1 MSDSD
6 KPKKDEDKTLIDAD
20 GEMVNS
26 LMDEMSG
33 EASSSEESA
42 SADESASAAPVPP
55 PIPEDQLPED
65 LEDEDEATRAMEA
78 PSFDDEEEEEDE
90 GEEVAKEDE
99 SPEEEPDD
107 GLDFDSDPGAATVI
121 ATAATEADM
130 EMEEEVEEA
139 DEGPE
144 LEDGGEKTMMLDL
157 NAGAAVIPR
166 ARFRMVFGNDRGEI
180 FDFSP
185 GTYTVGRHE
194 SADLVLNDPAVSRRH
209 FNIVVSDTT
218 SRVMDL
224 GSGNGTKVDGTLATD
239 VQLAH
244 GMQIEVGT
252 SVLRYEDPMRPE
264 DEFSAETL
272 KPVSAARASAPA
284 PAPAPAAARPA
295 PAAPRFQTAPPQEG
309 GGLGWLIAILLVV
322 FLGGAFVA
330 GEAVFGLYNVLGIN
344 PDKTTSSPDG
354 IHGIVDNKALRSAKN
369 LFVEAQSA
377 FDDLEWFEAYDRADR
392 ALAVYNKLLEDIGSH
407 YKTGDLEHNKQ
418 VDVVKKRLEN
428 GKKESENIKVRAES
442 ERLAKKLVAHAQK
455 MGTDLDDQIRKK
467 LEAIPSESTYHI
479 IAKKLLEAAQGPDE
493 KTIVAALVEALS
505 VRDVEGAEAQLEL
518 LNTHH
523 PRSIKYLEFKRKI
536 DKLKKRLASSR
547 RPVTTRTRK
556 PRPTPEPRPRPTSGA
571 DLSQGYALYGQG
583 AYDRAV
589 RFFQEIS
596 ERSSVD
602 NSTREKAR
610 KAAKAVSKYESNF
623 GSGKQALARYD
634 AQRAIQLL
642 SLARKADRTLGSK
655 NREEV
660 HPLLARAYLMGAKD
674 LLQNRQY
681 ARAMQWVRKALALDP
696 RNPNAQELYRKLE
709 PKAKTLFN
717 EALQARDSGDTARAK
732 RLLQDVIGMVPE
744 GSATYIKA
752 RNALNAL

>member
-33 EASSSEESA
+33 
-42 SADESASAAPVPP
+42 DESSTEDAASAAPVPP
-55 PIPEDQLPED
+55 PIPTDD
-65 LEDEDEATRAMEA
+65 LLDELDEEDEATRAMEA
-78 PSFDDEEEEEDE
+78 PSFEDEDDDEDDDEEEEEDE
-90 GEEVAKEDE
+90 DGVDE
-99 SPEEEPDD
+99 LSTADENTEEEAPADD
-107 GLDFDSDPGAATVI
+107 SSGDMDFESDPGAATVI
-121 ATAATEADM
+121 AHAATEADM
-130 EMEEEVEEA
+130 EMEAEEEEEEA
-139 DEGPE
+139 PE
-144 LEDGGEKTMMLDL
+144 LDDGGEKTMMLDL
-157 NAGAAVIPR
+157 NAGAAAIPR
-166 ARFRMVFGNDRGEI
+166 ARFRVVFGNDRGET

-194 SADLVLNDPAVSRRH
+194 SADLALNDPAVSRRH

-218 SRVMDL
+218 SRVLDL

-239 VQLAH
+239 AQLSH

-264 DEFSAETL
+264 DEFSSDDLPTSR
-272 KPVSAARASAPA
+272 PQPSAPAAAPA
-284 PAPAPAAARPA
+284 PAPARPA
-295 PAAPRFQTAPPQEG
+295 PAVPRFQAPPPKE
-309 GGLGWLIAILLVV
+309 GGLGWLIALLLVV
-322 FLGGAFVA
+322 FMGGAFVA
-330 GEAVFGLYNVLGIN
+330 GEAVFGWYNVLGIG
-344 PDKTTSSPDG
+344 PDKGASVSGGGSAETA
-354 IHGIVDNKALRSAKN
+354 DNKKLEKARD
-369 LFVEAQSA
+369 LFTKAQTA
-377 FDDLEWFEAYDRADR
+377 FDEYDWLTSLDFAERAFTLDPSMAKAKDLMDRSK
-392 ALAVYNKLLEDIGSH
+392 N
-407 YKTGDLEHNKQ
+407 
-418 VDVVKKRLEN
+418 
-428 GKKESENIKVRAES
+428 
-442 ERLAKKLVAHAQK
+442 ERKAKKTVDLATQ
-455 MGTDLDDQIRKK
+455 MGSELDDQIRKK
-467 LEAIPSESTYHI
+467 LEAIPTNSSYHI
-479 IAKKLLEAAQGPDE
+479 PAKKLLEAAQVPEE
-493 KTIVAALVEALS
+493 KLIVAAIVEAIS
-505 VRDVEGAEAQLEL
+505 VRDVEGAEAQLDL

-547 RPVTTRTRK
+547 RVTSSRPRN
-556 PRPTPEPRPRPTSGA
+556 PRPRPEPRPRTTSGA
-571 DLSQGYALYGQG
+571 DLSQGYSLYAQG
-583 AYDRAV
+583 SYDRAA
-589 RFFQEIS
+589 RFFEDIS

-602 NSTREKAR
+602 GATRQKAK

-642 SLARKADRTLGSK
+642 SLARKADRVLGSK
-655 NREEV
+655 NRNEV

-696 RNPNAQELYRKLE
+696 GNSDAQELYRKLE

-717 EALQARDSGDTARAK
+717 EALQARDSGDTTRAK

-744 GSATYIKA
+744 GSSTYIKA